1 MLEIQKQRLKLSKIA
16 KNLDMTITEA
26 SRHLQRLSKAK
37 LVEKDVEGLYKLTLF
52 GELALSLLSGF
63 DFISKHRDYFVTHS
77 LSNLPSEF
85 INRIGDLKNCTFTD
99 DVMVAFHSVETI
111 IQAAQEYV
119 WILSNQI
126 LMSTLPLLEEAVK
139 QGVKFRLYCRR
150 I

>member
-119 WILSNQI
+119 
-126 LMSTLPLLEEAVK
+126 
-139 QGVKFRLYCRR
+139 
-150 I
+150 